1 MRTTLAFVDTNVL
14 LYAASTN
21 PTEAAKQ
28 KAAREVL
35 SEGPF
40 AVSTQVLMEFYVN
53 ATRKLKP
60 PLNGEDAFAFI
71 KALMPAPIVGMDFTL
86 FEQAVELHTRY
97 QISLW
102 DGAIV
107 AAAKQ
112 LGTDTLYSEDMS
124 HGQIFDGVQVINP
137 FQQSASSTV

>member
-21 PTEAAKQ
+21 PGEAAKQ
-28 KAAREVL
+28 KAARQLL

-60 PLNGEDAFAFI
+60 PLSGDDALAFI
-71 KALMPAPIVGMDFTL
+71 QGLRPMPVVGMDFAL
-86 FEQAVELHTRY
+86 FEQAVAIHT
-97 QISLW
+97 QHKISLW

-107 AAAKQ
+107 AAAKK
-112 LGTDTLYSEDMS
+112 LGTTTLYSEDMS

-137 FQQSASSTV
+137 FQQAIAS